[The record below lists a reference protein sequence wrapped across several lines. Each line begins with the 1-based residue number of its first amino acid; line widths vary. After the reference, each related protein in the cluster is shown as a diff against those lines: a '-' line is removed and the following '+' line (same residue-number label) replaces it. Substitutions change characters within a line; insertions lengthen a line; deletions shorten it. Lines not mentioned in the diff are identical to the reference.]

1 MFEYDFKNL
10 EIADI
15 VNNII
20 IYAVSKKASDIHFDP
35 ASNCINVRIRIDGE
49 LHDYAKIPD
58 SVATQY
64 IWGFD
69 CDECFV

>member
-1 MFEYDFKNL
+1 MIEYDFKKL

-35 ASNCINVRIRIDGE
+35 SEKGLRVRLRIDG
-49 LHDYAKIPD
+49 LLQDHTIIPEAYLR
-58 SVATQY
+58 SSAASS
-64 IWGFD
+64 
-69 CDECFV
+69 